1 MVFNHAFL
9 CIYIFLIHKI
19 IICRR
24 VNDFTEVKALKY
36 IAALIGIILACQ
48 PVSISALSTTPHGY
62 GQGKITDNCNRPIDA
77 VNFNS
82 QNGKYDAYA
91 LSEDDNCIIL
101 TFDQGYENGYT
112 SKILD
117 TLKEKNV
124 HAIFFLT
131 GDYAKKETALVQRM
145 IDEGHALGNHG
156 MKHQSF
162 PKINENDLNTEITS
176 LHEYVLDKY
185 NYEMQ
190 YLRPPCGEFSENSLK
205 ITKDLGYKTIMW
217 SFAYVDWKTDSQPNP
232 DEALKNAV
240 SCSHGGAIYLLHSV
254 SETNSKILGSL
265 IDELRAK
272 GYQL

>member
-9 CIYIFLIHKI
+9 CIYNLIIHKI

-24 VNDFTEVKALKY
+24 VNDFTEVKTLKY
-36 IAALIGIILACQ
+36 IAALTGLILALH

-62 GQGKITDNCNRPIDA
+62 GQGKITDQYNRPIDA

-82 QNGKYDAYA
+82 SYCKYDAYA
-91 LSEDDNCIIL
+91 LSEDDNGIIL

-112 SKILD
+112 SQILD

-131 GDYAKKETALVQRM
+131 GDYAKKETELVERM
-145 IDEGHALGNHG
+145 IKEGHTLGNHG

-162 PKINENDLNTEITS
+162 PKINEKDLITEISS

-190 YLRPPCGEFSENSLK
+190 YLRPPCGEYSEESLR
-205 ITKDLGYKTIMW
+205 ITKELGYKTIMW
-217 SFAYVDWKTDSQPNP
+217 SFAYVDWKTDAQPDP
-232 DEALKNAV
+232 DLSLKQAV
-240 SCSHGGAIYLLHSV
+240 SSSHGGGIYLLHSV
-254 SETNSKILGSL
+254 SETNSKILGNL